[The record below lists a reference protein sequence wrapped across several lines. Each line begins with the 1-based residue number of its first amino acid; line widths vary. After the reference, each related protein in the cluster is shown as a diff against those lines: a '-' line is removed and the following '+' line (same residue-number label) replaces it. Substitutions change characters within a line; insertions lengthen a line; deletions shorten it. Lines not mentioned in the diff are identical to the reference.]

1 MDKDKIDVNYV
12 AELARIE
19 LTNDEAERFSA
30 QLDDILGYVRQLEG
44 LDVSGIEAMAHATP
58 VYDVMREDQ
67 SRSGEGTKTALANV
81 QESTADQFRVT
92 RVVES

>member
-1 MDKDKIDVNYV
+1 MDNDKIDVSYV

-19 LTNDEAERFSA
+19 LTDDEAERFSA

-44 LDVSGIEAMAHATP
+44 LDVSGIEAMAHAAP

-67 SRSGEGTKTALANV
+67 SRSGDGTKSALANV
-81 QESTADQFRVT
+81 QDSSADQFRVT